1 MSRFFILLFILFLGF
16 LSCKNTDSQFAD
28 TILTNGKIYTV
39 DSLNPVVE
47 SIAILND
54 TILALGSNEE
64 IQKMKGPETEV
75 IDLDG
80 RFTLPGLIEGHGHF
94 GGMGKSL
101 LQLNFLKARS
111 WQEIVDQVA
120 EAAKNAKP
128 GDWIEGRGWH
138 QEKWDSTPAPNV
150 KGYPYNDALNA
161 VSPDNPVVL
170 RHASGHGVMANAKA
184 MELAGISLET
194 PDPSGGE
201 IVRNSN
207 GNAIGMFEE
216 RAMHFIMDEY
226 KAYLDSLSREQLMDK
241 WLEGIF
247 KAQDLCL
254 EMGITSFQDAGTTPG
269 IGWFHSYEELAEYQR
284 LAEEGKLKIR
294 MWAMLREDSE
304 TLEKELDEF
313 PKIGLGNDHFT
324 CKAIKSELDGALGSY
339 GAWLLEDYSDKPGFK
354 GQNTT
359 PLSEIE
365 KIAQQALAKD
375 MQLCVHGI
383 GDRGNHEILNLFEA
397 VFKAHPDKKDLRWR
411 VEHAQHLDPADIPRF
426 KELGV
431 IAAMQGIHCTS
442 DAPFVEKR
450 LGEKR
455 ATEGAYAWRALLDAG
470 ATVGN
475 GTDVPVEDINP
486 FENFYATITRERH
499 QAKEH
504 GLVFHPEQAMSR
516 EEAIYSYTMA
526 NAYAAFEEKI
536 KGSLEPGKL
545 ADIIVLSNDLLT
557 CTEEEILDTKVLMTM
572 VGGKIFVNHLN

>member
-324 CKAIKSELDGALGSY
+324 CKAIKSELMGHWGLMV
-339 GAWLLEDYSDKPGFK
+339 PGYW
-354 GQNTT
+354 
-359 PLSEIE
+359 
-365 KIAQQALAKD
+365 KIIPTNPDSKVKILRLYPKQKKLPSKRWPKD

-442 DAPFVEKR
+442 DAPFVEKAGRKTLLKELMPGGLYWMPVQR
-450 LGEKR
+450 L
-455 ATEGAYAWRALLDAG
+455 
-470 ATVGN
+470 ATV
-475 GTDVPVEDINP
+475 
-486 FENFYATITRERH
+486 R
-499 QAKEH
+499 
-504 GLVFHPEQAMSR
+504 MC
-516 EEAIYSYTMA
+516 
-526 NAYAAFEEKI
+526 
-536 KGSLEPGKL
+536 
-545 ADIIVLSNDLLT
+545 LLRT
-557 CTEEEILDTKVLMTM
+557 STPS
-572 VGGKIFVNHLN
+572 KIFMQP